1 MLPAFRSQIRNVG
14 AEGHNKKLVCEMP
27 NSPDILY
34 QHAIYEYARGNLQ
47 ATLQGFNRAILL
59 GLRRAPVF
67 YHRAVLFNRLGLFT
81 EALVDHSRQISID
94 PGSGPPYSA
103 ALGVVIDIV
112 KRAAAREAPIQT
124 NIEIALA
131 ARLSLRARL
140 VDPSNVEGL
149 NNSGVYAESINDL
162 DSAYILF
169 KKSVAADPST
179 QLGLF
184 NLAASYLS
192 KNNLKNAFNFNA
204 WAFQSSRSPVMA
216 LTSAFTAFLYGD
228 YAKGWDL
235 MELRWS
241 AEDFVRSQG
250 PEHEIV
256 RRSRPSFSNRGSR
269 RVLVWGEQGVGDEV
283 MFGGLLREFRGL
295 CGEMLVQVDRRLV
308 GLFERSLPGVRFF
321 VRGEVVDE
329 SLYDEQI
336 PIGSLARYLR
346 PSRESFVGRGGGYLR
361 AKEGLRDYFRERIGV
376 GSGERVIGLSWKSAA
391 PETGAARSLGLEELV
406 SALSSAGQKIRFVN
420 LQYGDVEAD
429 IRGVRERLGIEVYSE
444 SEVDNREDL
453 EGLAGLIEACDE
465 VVSVGNATAHLA
477 GALGKKTLVLLPYVA
492 GWRWLHEGDRCPWYD
507 SVTLLRQSKPG
518 DWFSTLGKVSPL
530 IAVAEGFD

>member
-1 MLPAFRSQIRNVG
+1 LESVR
-14 AEGHNKKLVCEMP
+14 CETWLELAL
-27 NSPDILY
+27 S
-34 QHAIYEYARGNLQ
+34 HR
-47 ATLQGFNRAILL
+47 QGFRFDGEDVGRDAL
-59 GLRRAPVF
+59 
-67 YHRAVLFNRLGLFT
+67 HRAVIVDPASINTWEVIGELQAAEGDFLNAKMLFMRADQLVAESGRLDSNLGFCYLHVTDFARALDRFSKAVCRSPDLSIILANCGLC
-81 EALVDHSRQISID
+81 LLL
-94 PGSGPPYSA
+94 
-103 ALGVVIDIV
+103 LG
-112 KRAAAREAPIQT
+112 
-124 NIEIALA
+124 
-131 ARLSLRARL
+131 RLRDGWRYYEHRLRA
-140 VDPSNVEGL
+140 
-149 NNSGVYAESINDL
+149 ESFHGTSI
-162 DSAYILF
+162 F
-169 KKSVAADPST
+169 T
-179 QLGLF
+179 RQL
-184 NLAASYLS
+184 LS
-192 KNNLKNAFNFNA
+192 
-204 WAFQSSRSPVMA
+204 
-216 LTSAFTAFLYGD
+216 D
-228 YAKGWDL
+228 
-235 MELRWS
+235 
-241 AEDFVRSQG
+241 
-250 PEHEIV
+250 
-256 RRSRPSFSNRGSR
+256 RPSFSNRGSR

-477 GALGKKTLVLLPYVA
+477 GALGKKTLVLLPSKTLRLSNGILA
-492 GWRWLHEGDRCPWYD
+492 GGWRWFQCHERCLWYD
-507 SVTLLRQSKPG
+507 SVRLLRPIRG
-518 DWFSTLGKVSPL
+518 DDWISITRYLVS
-530 IAVAEGFD
+530 

>member
-1 MLPAFRSQIRNVG
+1 LRLLFANRF
-14 AEGHNKKLVCEMP
+14 AEGW
-27 NSPDILY
+27 ILY
-34 QHAIYEYARGNLQ
+34 E
-47 ATLQGFNRAILL
+47 
-59 GLRRAPVF
+59 
-67 YHRAVLFNRLGLFT
+67 NRLQTLSFNQ
-81 EALVDHSRQISID
+81 AMPWSR
-94 PGSGPPYSA
+94 
-103 ALGVVIDIV
+103 
-112 KRAAAREAPIQT
+112 
-124 NIEIALA
+124 
-131 ARLSLRARL
+131 RL
-140 VDPSNVEGL
+140 
-149 NNSGVYAESINDL
+149 
-162 DSAYILF
+162 
-169 KKSVAADPST
+169 
-179 QLGLF
+179 
-184 NLAASYLS
+184 
-192 KNNLKNAFNFNA
+192 
-204 WAFQSSRSPVMA
+204 
-216 LTSAFTAFLYGD
+216 LTSRPLF
-228 YAKGWDL
+228 
-235 MELRWS
+235 
-241 AEDFVRSQG
+241 
-250 PEHEIV
+250 
-256 RRSRPSFSNRGSR
+256 SRTDSR

-507 SVTLLRQSKPG
+507 SVILLRQKAQA
-518 DWFSTLGKVSPL
+518 DWDEVLICLNHEVLSPCN
-530 IAVAEGFD
+530 